1 MEKIQIA
8 QEKDANAILALI
20 QEYFSYTEIDEHEL
34 LRRIHSPKFIYHY
47 TQKNNQI
54 IGFAE
59 WEIIDT
65 EKKIIRLNGIA
76 VLPAFRG
83 TGCAHALMGEG
94 ERVAREKGMKK
105 IVLLVAEKNNTAK
118 ELYTHNKWTFVRKH
132 LKKING
138 ENAEVWE
145 KEL

>member
-1 MEKIQIA
+1 MVTIRIA
-8 QEKDANAILALI
+8 QKIDAKDILALI
-20 QEYFSYTEIDEHEL
+20 QEYFSYTEIDENEL
-34 LRRIHSPKFIYHY
+34 LRRIHSPKFIYHCA
-47 TQKNNQI
+47 QENNAFA
-54 IGFAE
+54 GYAE
-59 WEIIDT
+59 WEIIDS

-76 VLPAFRG
+76 VLPEFRG
-83 TGCAHALMGEG
+83 TGCAHALMREG

-118 ELYTHNKWTFVRKH
+118 ELYMRNAWKFSRKH